1 MNIFKIEDLKGI
13 QARQTYKYVCLT
25 DQSNKVIIPF
35 NTNKIPI
42 SDRLNEIET
51 RLQSQGLKDGYYMVK
66 FKNSTS
72 KTVSTDDYMIYK
84 GESLECA
91 PDPQPIQ
98 IEKQSFS
105 PEVLTYDQALKLN
118 VEVASLKMEVA
129 QLKKENASLKAE
141 IEELES
147 TAGVL
152 SEESPEPGLMENA
165 TSFLNNAMGFIA
177 PLLDKHFELKE
188 KRLGLQAV
196 ALEARL
202 NSMNKNSFAQSEQAS
217 KGTNVTK
224 LDQTTIEDY
233 IRSFQE
239 NPEFYE
245 KLAAIYNNATSQ
257 ENFLHDLKNFDLEIY
272 NGLMQWNKN

>member
-13 QARQTYKYVCLT
+13 QAKQAYKYVCLT
-25 DQSNKVIIPF
+25 DQSNKIIIPF

-42 SDRLNEIET
+42 SERIHEIET

-66 FKNSTS
+66 FKNTTS

-84 GESLECA
+84 GESLEFA
-91 PDPQPIQ
+91 PDPQPVI

-129 QLKKENASLKAE
+129 QLKKENAALKAE
-141 IEELES
+141 IEEMENNPGL
-147 TAGVL
+147 L
-152 SEESPEPGLMENA
+152 SEESEEPGLMENA

-177 PLLDKHFELKE
+177 PLLDKHFELRE
-188 KRLGLQAV
+188 KKLGLEAV

-202 NSMNKNSFAQSEQAS
+202 NSMNKNPFAQSQQAS

-224 LDQTTIEDY
+224 LDQTTIEDF
-233 IRSFQE
+233 IRTFEDQ
-239 NPEFYE
+239 PEVYE
-245 KLAAIYNNATSQ
+245 QLAAIYNNATSQ
-257 ENFLHDLKNFDLEIY
+257 ETFLHDLKNFDLEIF
-272 NGLMQWNKN
+272 NSLMQWNKN